1 MVLTMREPCA
11 NIHGLVV
18 ITAIASMFAAPARA
32 ADAGDMHVTWRF
44 VQTALEQNPE
54 SRAAAERGHQARA
67 TADAMSAS
75 LYNPQIE
82 GGFEQFKND
91 DRRPSR
97 YDVGVAM
104 TIDVGGKRSARA
116 QTGAA
121 QADAV
126 LADAQRIRLDVAHR
140 LISTIAA
147 LATGRERE
155 KNAQAQD
162 DAARQFSETAQR
174 SFRAGDVG
182 KPDVDI
188 AQLSLL
194 EAQTERRAAE
204 AERLSAELDL
214 QQLCSCDVKDA
225 PTLPALIPAP
235 PKLDSAE
242 MDRLQDRSLDFA
254 VARARVG
261 AARGELDF
269 ANRSRVPDPTVS
281 IGVGQDDGQQ
291 LYRLSL
297 SIPIPVLNTGEAEAR
312 AANRGLA
319 ATQLDLEK
327 VRREA
332 AARVKS
338 AYAAYVA
345 AYANL
350 QTWRGQGSAAVA
362 ARFNQ
367 LRRLL
372 GAGEL
377 TTTEYLVQLRE
388 TLSSASRGLE
398 IERAAWAAYA
408 DWIVVTNA
416 IPPAS
421 GEQG

>member
-1 MVLTMREPCA
+1 MRDIRATRAHGFVLC
-11 NIHGLVV
+11 
-18 ITAIASMFAAPARA
+18 TAIATMTVASAYA
-32 ADAGDMHVTWRF
+32 ADTGGMGATWRF

-54 SRAAAERGHQARA
+54 SRAAAERGEQARA
-67 TADAMSAS
+67 TANAMSAP
-75 LYNPQIE
+75 LYNPEIE

-91 DRRPSR
+91 DRRPSK

-104 TIDVGGKRSARA
+104 TVDLGGKRSAKA
-116 QTGAA
+116 QTGSAF
-121 QADAV
+121 ADAAF
-126 LADAQRIRLDVAHR
+126 ADAQRIRLDVTRR
-140 LISTIAA
+140 LISGIAA
-147 LATGRERE
+147 VATGRERE

-162 DAARQFSETAQR
+162 DAARQFSETAER

-188 AQLSLL
+188 AQLSLM

-204 AERLSAELDL
+204 AELLSAELDL

-225 PTLPALIPAP
+225 PTLPDLIPAP
-235 PKLDSAE
+235 PQLGATE
-242 MDRLQDRSLDFA
+242 MDQLLDRSLDFA
-254 VARARVG
+254 IARARVG

-269 ANRSRVPDPTVS
+269 AQRARVPDPTLS
-281 IGVGQDDGQQ
+281 IGIGQEDGQQ

-297 SIPIPVLNTGEAEAR
+297 SIPIPVLNTGEAEAI

-327 VRREA
+327 IRREA

-350 QTWRGQGSAAVA
+350 QSWRGQGSAAVA

-372 GAGEL
+372 AAGEL

-388 TLSSASRGLE
+388 TLSAASRGLA

-408 DWIVVTNA
+408 DWIAVTNA
-416 IPPAS
+416 IPPAP
-421 GEQG
+421 GEQ